1 VRLVVKVRRA
11 GERDLDSIVELVVRL
26 KRLNSEFDPLL
37 KVRDDIYTQVRNWLS
52 GFMNDKNRLL
62 LVAESDDGRVIGVL
76 VSEVRERLFYEPRME
91 GVIMDFYVMPEFRR
105 RGIGKMMMDE
115 AIKMLREM
123 GAHVISAEFPAQNQ
137 ISVAFYRKYGF
148 RPMMNVYVKET

>member
-1 VRLVVKVRRA
+1 MVKVRKA
-11 GERDLDSIVELVVRL
+11 EEKDLENVVELVVRL

-37 KVRDDIYTQVRNWLS
+37 KVRDDIYVQVKNWVS
-52 GFMNDKNRLL
+52 GYLNNKGKLL
-62 LVAESDDGRVIGVL
+62 LVAESDDGRIIGTL

-91 GVIMDFYVMPEFRR
+91 GVIMDFYIMPEFRR
-105 RGIGKMMMDE
+105 KGIGKMMMDE
-115 AIKMLREM
+115 AIRLLREM

>member
-1 VRLVVKVRRA
+1 MVKVRRA
-11 GERDLDSIVELVVRL
+11 EEKDLENVVELVVRL

-37 KVRDDIYTQVRNWLS
+37 KVRDDIYTQVKNWVS
-52 GFMNDKNRLL
+52 GYLNNKGKLL
-62 LVAESDDGRVIGVL
+62 LVAESDDGRIIGAL

-91 GVIMDFYVMPEFRR
+91 GVIMDFYIMPEFRR
-105 RGIGKMMMDE
+105 KGIGKMMMDE
-115 AIKMLREM
+115 AIRLLREM

>member
-1 VRLVVKVRRA
+1 MVKVRKA
-11 GERDLDSIVELVVRL
+11 GERDLENVVELVVRL

-37 KVRDDIYTQVRNWLS
+37 KVRDDIYVQVKNWLN
-52 GFMNDKNRLL
+52 GYLNNKGKLL
-62 LVAESDDGRVIGVL
+62 LVAESDDGRIIGAL

-91 GVIMDFYVMPEFRR
+91 GVIMDFYIMPEFRR
-105 RGIGKMMMDE
+105 KGIGKMMMDE

-123 GAHVISAEFPAQNQ
+123 GAYVISAEFPAQNQ

>member
-1 VRLVVKVRRA
+1 MVKVRKA
-11 GERDLDSIVELVVRL
+11 GERDLENVVELVVRL

-37 KVRDDIYTQVRNWLS
+37 KVRDDIYVQVKNWLN
-52 GFMNDKNRLL
+52 GYLNNKGKLL
-62 LVAESDDGRVIGVL
+62 LVAESDDGRIIGAL

-91 GVIMDFYVMPEFRR
+91 GVIMDFYIMPEFRR
-105 RGIGKMMMDE
+105 KGIGKMMMDE

>member
-1 VRLVVKVRRA
+1 MVKVRKA
-11 GERDLDSIVELVVRL
+11 GEKDLENVVELVVRL

-37 KVRDDIYTQVRNWLS
+37 KVRDDIYVQVKNWVS
-52 GFMNDKNRLL
+52 GYLNNKGKLL
-62 LVAESDDGRVIGVL
+62 LVAESDDGRIIGTL

-91 GVIMDFYVMPEFRR
+91 GVIMDFYIMPEFRR
-105 RGIGKMMMDE
+105 KGIGKMMMDE

>member
-1 VRLVVKVRRA
+1 MVKVRKA
-11 GERDLDSIVELVVRL
+11 EEKDLENVVELVVRL

-37 KVRDDIYTQVRNWLS
+37 KVRDDVYVQVKNWIS
-52 GFMNDKNRLL
+52 GYLNNKGKLL
-62 LVAESDDGRVIGVL
+62 LVAESDDGRVIGAL

-91 GVIMDFYVMPEFRR
+91 GVIMDFYIMPEFRR

-115 AIKMLREM
+115 AIRMLREM

-148 RPMMNVYVKET
+148 RPMTNVYVKET

>member
-1 VRLVVKVRRA
+1 MVKVRKA
-11 GERDLDSIVELVVRL
+11 GERDLENVVELVVRL

-37 KVRDDIYTQVRNWLS
+37 KVRDDIYVQVKNWLN
-52 GFMNDKNRLL
+52 GYLNNKGKLL
-62 LVAESDDGRVIGVL
+62 LVAESDDGKIIGAR

-91 GVIMDFYVMPEFRR
+91 GVIMDFYIMPEFRR
-105 RGIGKMMMDE
+105 KGIGKMMMDE

-123 GAHVISAEFPAQNQ
+123 GAYVISAEFPAQNQ

>member
-1 VRLVVKVRRA
+1 MVKVRKA
-11 GERDLDSIVELVVRL
+11 GERDLENVVELVVRL

-37 KVRDDIYTQVRNWLS
+37 KVRDDIYVQVKNWLN
-52 GFMNDKNRLL
+52 GYLNNKGKLL
-62 LVAESDDGRVIGVL
+62 LVAESDDGKIIGAL

-91 GVIMDFYVMPEFRR
+91 GVIMDFYIMPEFRR
-105 RGIGKMMMDE
+105 KGIGKMMMDE

-123 GAHVISAEFPAQNQ
+123 GAYVISAEFPAQNQ

>member
-1 VRLVVKVRRA
+1 MVKVRKA
-11 GERDLDSIVELVVRL
+11 GEKDLENVVELVVRL

-37 KVRDDIYTQVRNWLS
+37 KVRDDVYVQVKNWVS
-52 GFMNDKNRLL
+52 GYLNNKGKLL
-62 LVAESDDGRVIGVL
+62 LVAESDDGRIIGAL

-91 GVIMDFYVMPEFRR
+91 GVIMDFYIMPEFRR